1 MSERSPAL
9 AFDTDSWLCD
19 SELLSDELLSEFE
32 LLLEDEPLSEL
43 ELLLED
49 EPLSELELLLE
60 DELLSELELLLE
72 ELLLEDELLLD
83 SSDPAWLDSLLS
95 SANTVN
101 GVDDAI
107 NAARP
112 IEIALSTC

>member
-1 MSERSPAL
+1 MELELPESE
-9 AFDTDSWLCD
+9 
-19 SELLSDELLSEFE
+19 
-32 LLLEDEPLSEL
+32 LLEDEL
-43 ELLLED
+43 
-49 EPLSELELLLE
+49 LSELELLLE
-60 DELLSELELLLE
+60 DELLLEELLLE